1 MGNPTLNRRNGV
13 SPGRCPWTL
22 ADRPDATSL
31 LPRAEAIFARIGA
44 AVCDR
49 SSGPALWPGS
59 DSTSSGRL
67 EFRAAEGES

>member
-22 ADRPDATSL
+22 ADRPDATVFPL
-31 LPRAEAIFARIGA
+31 RVEAIFARIGA

-49 SSGPALWPGS
+49 SSGPATRPGLG
-59 DSTSSGRL
+59 STSSGRL
-67 EFRAAEGES
+67 EVRAAEGES